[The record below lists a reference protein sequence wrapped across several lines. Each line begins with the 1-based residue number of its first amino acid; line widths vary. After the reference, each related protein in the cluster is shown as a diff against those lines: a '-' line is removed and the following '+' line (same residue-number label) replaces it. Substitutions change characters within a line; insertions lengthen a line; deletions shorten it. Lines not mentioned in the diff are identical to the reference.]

1 MRVMLF
7 AAQADAALMAA
18 LQAEGLELDHRTP
31 PPADAPGASG
41 VLISALRDAEQ
52 ALAAT
57 RPAAVLVT
65 GDGDAA
71 LAVALTA
78 VKLSIP
84 TAWLRPGGATGHP
97 LVDRVADEALD
108 ATADAAQ
115 LAASVRALAA
125 PTITAR

>member
-7 AAQADAALMAA
+7 AAAADAALMAA
-18 LQAEGLELDHRTP
+18 LEAEGLRIDHREP
-31 PPADAPGASG
+31 PSADAPGASG
-41 VLISALRDAEQ
+41 VLVSSLRDAEQ
-52 ALAAT
+52 ALAAAE
-57 RPAAVLVT
+57 PAAVLVG

-71 LAVALTA
+71 LAAALTA

-84 TAWLRPGGATGHP
+84 TAWLRPGSTTGHP
-97 LVDRVADEALD
+97 LVERVADRALD